1 MSVKSFSPL
10 RNGCPR
16 PIAPVSR
23 SKTRRVAKLRFPC
36 CCTSESPAPKLP
48 PSNDSVVHRP
58 LPKGGKPRL
67 VTVFGRSTVLM
78 SMVCP
83 ACGNQLNQLVAGGI
97 VLDVCNGGCGGI
109 WFDSFELQKI
119 EAAQE
124 ATADLEIDV
133 PRDLNRTGDYG
144 KRRSCPKCH
153 DVVLMRHYFSKLRQ
167 VVVDECPN
175 CGGFWLDAGELEK
188 IRSE

>member
-83 ACGNQLNQLVAGGI
+83 ACGNQLNQLV
-97 VLDVCNGGCGGI
+97 
-109 WFDSFELQKI
+109 ELI
-119 EAAQE
+119 S
-124 ATADLEIDV
+124 TS
-133 PRDLNRTGDYG
+133 RTN
-144 KRRSCPKCH
+144 H
-153 DVVLMRHYFSKLRQ
+153 RHQHCTPPENSYK
-167 VVVDECPN
+167 P
-175 CGGFWLDAGELEK
+175 GFASLW
-188 IRSE
+188 